1 MYYVAK
7 VKFESIDD
15 KSGKIKNIKEE
26 YLVSAENVSEVE
38 SKLNTKFGEGISEFS
53 VSGVSESKIMGI
65 IE

>member
-15 KSGKIKNIKEE
+15 QSGKIKKITEQ

-38 SKLNTKFGEGISEFS
+38 TKLNDKFGEGISEFS

>member
-1 MYYVAK
+1 MIK
-7 VKFESIDD
+7 VE
-15 KSGKIKNIKEE
+15 KIKNIKEE

-65 IE
+65 ID